1 MATTTAA
8 AAATA
13 APYEFPSLTD
23 IKRALPSQCFEASV
37 PMSLYYT
44 ARSLVLAGALAAGL
58 ALARA
63 QPLLQANAAL
73 DAALCV
79 GYVLLQG
86 IVFWGF
92 FTVGHDCGHG
102 AFSRSHA
109 LNFGV
114 GTLMHSIILTP
125 FESWKLSHRHHHKN
139 TGNIDKD
146 EIFYPQRRAEQH
158 ALSRNLVLSLGSA
171 WFAYLVSGFPP
182 RTVNHF
188 NPVRAL
194 ASVYCRYRTVKL
206 TLSRA
211 CAWMGSGSRCTFAAW
226 RP

>member
-1 MATTTAA
+1 MSTAA
-8 AAATA
+8 AAPATA
-13 APYEFPSLTD
+13 PYAFPSLTD

-44 ARSLVLAGALAAGL
+44 ARSLLLAGGLAAGL
-58 ALARA
+58 AFARA

-73 DAALCV
+73 DAALCT

-109 LNFGV
+109 LNFSV

-146 EIFYPQRRAEQH
+146 EIFYPQRRADDH
-158 ALSRNLVLSLGSA
+158 ALSRNLVRVVLLCTCSA
-171 WFAYLVSGFPP
+171 RLEAHCG
-182 RTVNHF
+182 
-188 NPVRAL
+188 AL
-194 ASVYCRYRTVKL
+194 Y
-206 TLSRA
+206 SRCSRLA
-211 CAWMGSGSRCTFAAW
+211 RPGSRTSSQAFRLA
-226 RP
+226 R